1 MVKLADIIY
10 FNLVN
15 TSLLLLYQSDAF
27 LREIF
32 ESKAE
37 EVTDREAP
45 TELPFHNDWFNF
57 RQLH

>member
-32 ESKAE
+32 ESKTE
-37 EVTDREAP
+37 EVTDREASVA
-45 TELPFHNDWFNF
+45 PFHNDWFNF
-57 RQLH
+57 QQLH